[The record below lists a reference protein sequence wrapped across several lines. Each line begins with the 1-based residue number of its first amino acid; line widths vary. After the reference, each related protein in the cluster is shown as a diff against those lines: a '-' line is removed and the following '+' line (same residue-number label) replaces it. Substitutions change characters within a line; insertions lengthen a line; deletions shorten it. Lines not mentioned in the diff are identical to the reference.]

1 VEDGLDR
8 VARLV
13 MLEEN
18 FVPSLAQLL
27 APRGIWHHFGGP
39 FQGVVLRG
47 VMKCFEEHGSGG
59 KPLRAYPQGQTIHQY
74 SGSRQSPCKPA

>member
-1 VEDGLDR
+1 
-8 VARLV
+8 

-27 APRGIWHHFGGP
+27 APEAFGTILEAP
-39 FQGVVLRG
+39 FKVLYYVG

-59 KPLRAYPQGQTIHQY
+59 KPLRAYPQGHTIHQY